1 MAKLVGSNSCLEI
14 YGISTAQAAALRYH
28 GQLKLQRA
36 TPRPV
41 CPYLLVEATFQSTL
55 AGAVHLPDWVLV
67 TTVRRPA
74 DKNENVVLYKRSADN
89 ANKTSEQRAP

>member
-1 MAKLVGSNSCLEI
+1 
-14 YGISTAQAAALRYH
+14 
-28 GQLKLQRA
+28 
-36 TPRPV
+36 
-41 CPYLLVEATFQSTL
+41 
-55 AGAVHLPDWVLV
+55 VLV